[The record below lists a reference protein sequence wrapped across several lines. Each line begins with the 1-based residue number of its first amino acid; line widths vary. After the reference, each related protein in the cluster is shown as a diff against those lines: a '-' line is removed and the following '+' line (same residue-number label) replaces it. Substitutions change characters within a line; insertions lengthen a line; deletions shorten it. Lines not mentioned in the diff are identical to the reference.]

1 MNKITKAIIA
11 SFILLLVVYT
21 AFITVAENGLN
32 SELEQKNSQITT
44 LNNQIIELQNQW
56 DNQQKA
62 LVITALGISTE
73 PRNVTY
79 PHPHFTVQG
88 IVINVGNRT
97 AYNAI
102 LDIIAYYK
110 NGALALNMTLPFG
123 NLEKWQI
130 GNVNEIIAT
139 SDWIGNYT
147 ITPSWTDIP

>member
-21 AFITVAENGLN
+21 AFITVAENSLR
-32 SELEQKNSQITT
+32 SELEQKNSQI
-44 LNNQIIELQNQW
+44 NELQNQW

-73 PRNVTY
+73 PRNGTY